1 MASTVQPGAVI
12 RELRIDRGWTGAEL
26 ARRSKL
32 SPAQI
37 SKIEKGL
44 ENLRM
49 PTLVKIAKALAIK
62 PAVFLMTE
70 DDREAFDN
78 VVGVRW

>member
-1 MASTVQPGAVI
+1 MALPVKPGNVI
-12 RELRIDRGWTGAEL
+12 RELRIERGWTGAEL
-26 ARRSKL
+26 ARRSKI

-49 PTLVKIAKALAIK
+49 PTLLKIAKALAIK
-62 PAVFLMTE
+62 PSVFLMTADE
-70 DDREAFDN
+70 REAFD
-78 VVGVRW
+78 VAVGVRW